1 MTNARSRERLKA
13 DAIGIVQSSDTP
25 LTTREVKDRLKE
37 FYGGMLNTS
46 TYRIAQYLRAGSP
59 AISFDRGEWTTGTT
73 DTPKAMPPESKPQA
87 VTREQL
93 GLSHRQV

>member
-13 DAIGIVQSSDTP
+13 DAIEIVQTSNTP

-59 AISFDRGEWTTGTT
+59 TISFDRGEWTTGTT
-73 DTPKAMPPESKPQA
+73 DTPKDMPREKPPQQ
-87 VTREQL
+87 VTRESL
-93 GLSHRQV
+93 GLSHRQI